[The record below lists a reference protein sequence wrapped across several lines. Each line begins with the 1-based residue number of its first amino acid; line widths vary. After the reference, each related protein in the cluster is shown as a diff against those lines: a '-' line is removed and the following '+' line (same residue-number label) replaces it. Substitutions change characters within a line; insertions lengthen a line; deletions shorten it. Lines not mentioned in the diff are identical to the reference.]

1 MTTWLQKPIIP
12 IGLAAAL
19 AVSVA
24 GFGFTLGKLFNRF
37 EQHDREISKVAETAT
52 YNATLHIKSAED
64 RVTLRIMARD
74 IEEIKTNMVRRPTS
88 GYDAPKAPQ
97 PKVNQ

>member
-1 MTTWLQKPIIP
+1 MTTWLQKPIVP
-12 IGLAAAL
+12 IGLAVSI

-24 GFGFTLGKLFNRF
+24 SIAFTMGKLFNRF
-37 EQHDREISKVAETAT
+37 EQHDREISKVAEKAT
-52 YNATLHIKSAED
+52 HNATLHIKSAED

-74 IEEIKTNMVRRPTS
+74 IDEIKTNMVRRPTT

-97 PKVNQ
+97 PKAIQ